1 MLRSMQ
7 ITCYDA
13 RVINSTEAQMSDDEM
28 PNKELRILNVMRSI
42 LIDVIKDTTTEP
54 GLKHPLTDTT
64 IDNIRH
70 GLDLITARQ
79 RELDEGEGE
88 GRNWDLRPS
97 YPPEPQAQTK
107 DGVVVSISSVK
118 KRNPPKDPGKE

>member
-1 MLRSMQ
+1 
-7 ITCYDA
+7 
-13 RVINSTEAQMSDDEM
+13 MSDEEL

-79 RELDEGEGE
+79 RELDEEQGKS
-88 GRNWDLRPS
+88 WDLRPS
-97 YPPEPQAQTK
+97 YPPEPQRQTK
-107 DGVVVSISSVK
+107 DGVVVPISSVK
-118 KRNPPKDPGKE
+118 KKNPPKDPDQGKE